1 MLLLDTDLGVAV
13 LAVARNAIATEFGL
27 AHRAAPTHPALT
39 QSGASFVTLKLHD
52 ELRDVGRNA
61 IAAAFHDPRFDPL
74 TRMEFE
80 ETSIEVSV
88 LGPATPIGFADEDDL
103 LAQLEPDVDGVIL
116 EYAGRRATFLPQVW
130 KSVPSRRDFLR
141 ELRRKLGVPADF
153 SPARLNVSRY
163 RVVQWR
169 ERDLIAAPPS

>member
-1 MLLLDTDLGVAV
+1 
-13 LAVARNAIATEFGL
+13 
-27 AHRAAPTHPALT
+27 
-39 QSGASFVTLKLHD
+39 
-52 ELRDVGRNA
+52 
-61 IAAAFHDPRFDPL
+61 
-74 TRMEFE
+74 MEFE